1 MVIPRASPP
10 LRASNALA
18 TACMHPS
25 ENRPSSQ
32 ISLYCHEIYG
42 GTGLTVPY
50 RLSTLKNRQSTGN
63 SCSASETLTVGVIRR
78 NSAIPFSVT
87 LVDPTHTSLSECSAV
102 NCISPSSPTSV

>member
-10 LRASNALA
+10 LSASNALA

-25 ENRPSSQ
+25 ENRLSSQ

-63 SCSASETLTVGVIRR
+63 SWL
-78 NSAIPFSVT
+78 
-87 LVDPTHTSLSECSAV
+87 
-102 NCISPSSPTSV
+102 